1 MAVWRPCDAV
11 EAAVSW
17 RAAIENSSGPT
28 SLIFTRQ
35 GLPHIERTSD
45 QVEAISRGG
54 YILLDSDGDP
64 QLILIATG
72 SEVSLALE
80 VARQLQ
86 SDGIRVRVVSM
97 PSTEAFDAQTE
108 DYRQHVLPD
117 TDARRLAIEAG
128 TSDGWW
134 RYIAGKGN
142 VLGID
147 RFGESAPAAELFKKF
162 GFTVEAISTEARR
175 LLS

>member
-1 MAVWRPCDAV
+1 MSYEQIAKEGGGILSTV
-11 EAAVSW
+11 AAT
-17 RAAIENSSGPT
+17 RAASAKALFESAGTRLQTLAADGVATVEIKSGY
-28 SLIFTRQ
+28 
-35 GLPHIERTSD
+35 GLD
-45 QVEAISRGG
+45 VETEIKM
-54 YILLDSDGDP
+54 
-64 QLILIATG
+64 
-72 SEVSLALE
+72 LE

-86 SDGIRVRVVSM
+86 LDGSRVRVVSM
-97 PSTEAFDAQTE
+97 PCTEAFDAQP
-108 DYRQHVLPD
+108 DGYREHVLPD

-128 TSDGWW
+128 TTHGWW

-147 RFGESAPAAELFKKF
+147 RFGESAPAAELFEKF